1 MNILVTGGHGML
13 GSALQKIVKNNQNNT
28 YYFISSSDCDLRDE
42 VETERLF
49 HIIKPDIV
57 IHLAS
62 RVGGVYKNMNNNYK
76 FLNDNIKI
84 HLNVLN
90 CCDKYNVKFLINI
103 LSTCIFPNDNVTYPL
118 TSDQLHDGLPHES
131 NIGYAYSKRILHLA
145 SSLLQKKQDK
155 DSFKVVNITPTNLY
169 GDHDNYNLKASHV
182 IPGLIHKVYT
192 AKKNNTPLEVYGTGS
207 AIRQFLY
214 VDDLALVIHKFINM
228 FIHDLLK
235 ENEISV
241 IVSPPE
247 KDEISISKL
256 INLICNI
263 FNFDTTNI
271 IYNTSYSDG
280 QYKKTTN
287 DDEIKKYIK
296 DITFTPLKDGLFNTI
311 KYFTENYDNNIVRK

>member
-13 GSALQKIVKNNQNNT
+13 GSALQKVVKNDHNNS
-28 YYFISSSDCDLRDE
+28 YFFISSKDCNLLDE

-49 HIIKPDIV
+49 FMTKPDIV

-62 RVGGVYKNMNNNYK
+62 CVGGVYQNMNNNYN
-76 FLNDNIKI
+76 FLTDNLKI

-90 CCDKYNVKFLINI
+90 FCDKYNVKFLINI

-118 TSDQLHDGLPHES
+118 TSNQLHNGLPHDS

-145 SSLLQKKQDK
+145 SSLLAKKKNDN
-155 DSFKVVNITPTNLY
+155 SIKVVNITPTNLY

-182 IPGLIHKVYT
+182 IPGLIHKVYI

-207 AIRQFLY
+207 AVRQFLY
-214 VDDLALVIHKFINM
+214 ADDLALVIHKFINM
-228 FIHDLLK
+228 FTHNLLK

-247 KDEISISKL
+247 KDEISIGNL
-256 INLICNI
+256 INLICSI
-263 FNFDTTNI
+263 YNFDTTNI

-287 DDEIKKYIK
+287 DNEIRKYIK
-296 DITFTPLKDGLFNTI
+296 DITFTPLKDGLSNTI
-311 KYFTENYDNNIVRK
+311 NYFTKNYDKNVFRK